1 MFAARAGELPHA
13 GSEARHAQKWQ
24 KLTAGSHF
32 CHSCAECRPTRLVSV
47 RVGRIGRRTT
57 GKELTMISSVFLV
70 LAAAAVLSVY
80 TVIGRLA
87 IPPED
92 RVPWRDLGWDGW
104 VHTLRRSLVFL
115 GDRASHVGAHTR

>member
-1 MFAARAGELPHA
+1 MTAIRADELSRA
-13 GSEARHAQKWQ
+13 DSEARHPQKWQ

-32 CHSCAECRPTRLVSV
+32 CHSCERFRPTRLVSV
-47 RVGRIGRRTT
+47 RVGRIGRCTT
-57 GKELTMISSVFLV
+57 GKELIMISSVFLV

-87 IPPED
+87 VPPED
-92 RVPWRDLGWDGW
+92 RVPWRELGWGGW

-115 GDRASHVGAHTR
+115 GDWAPRVDAHTR

>member
-1 MFAARAGELPHA
+1 
-13 GSEARHAQKWQ
+13 
-24 KLTAGSHF
+24 
-32 CHSCAECRPTRLVSV
+32 
-47 RVGRIGRRTT
+47 
-57 GKELTMISSVFLV
+57 MIPFVFLV

-87 IPPED
+87 VPPED

-115 GDRASHVGAHTR
+115 GDVAPRVGAGHPTRPSKNVVAPSSGRQAAVADDIPMNARPLSGPATCS